1 MIFNIVQDF
10 LLHFVVKLDKTRK
23 KNMSEKLK
31 NGSESTTEE
40 VNNGS
45 FDILTEMSN
54 KFDPDKA
61 RQLVES
67 EKSKNTIAPPIKR
80 EQEDIPHAIVETKE
94 ILEENN
100 AATIQ
105 NLQDTVRQSDAKKRH
120 RPTLSS
126 RYDVKERSRVDRIK
140 SDLWQ
145 YIGEYERRQ
154 SASEPSNA
162 KKAVRLV
169 TDKLGIKTRR
179 GEELRDREAMR
190 IALAEYREEE
200 EERERAIQE
209 REKSNALEREKREA
223 EYEAEKTRRERDSLE
238 RDMARARDVLK
249 YGKQERFKGQR
260 IQEIVERDLNA
271 RLLTVDDLE
280 TEVLSENPEVQKRS
294 ISFDGIEVPVY
305 DLKGLSFSVL
315 STTIDYRK
323 ANDGEGGISAIGTET
338 YKTVLNN
345 PEIWKE
351 RRDEAE
357 KTDGFGTRN
366 SNARGDTISA
376 SYWNSERNIESH
388 VSGDLIY
395 GFERVEP
402 DSIISIFNGDG
413 GTSNMAGRAETSLIS
428 PDEIK
433 HLEGAGGTSIYN
445 EVLLRRYSENGMAK
459 RPDYIIAE
467 NGKITEVALR
477 HAKYFGIPIINIERV
492 IYAEKAEKK
501 GEELINSISEK
512 DTYLELD
519 GKIVELLSMSRYK
532 HKYHTLSSIGRNFDI
547 PRISPN
553 ATAIEKQ
560 CLDISKME
568 QLKRIDFIKT
578 TLEESIDKIEM
589 ATKDGKVLS
598 QVFPQFDSFNISIRD
613 VQNQTRSTKYGDT
626 TDSSYSAP
634 GNCNSIEVDFRL
646 KGSSRS
652 VDTRIY
658 DGERILKADEALADG
673 VSTKEDIENADSSFY
688 NTLEPVVHKYFDAY
702 RKNQEL
708 VKIKPHL

>member
-1 MIFNIVQDF
+1 
-10 LLHFVVKLDKTRK
+10 
-23 KNMSEKLK
+23 MSEKLK
-31 NGSESTTEE
+31 NSSESTTEE
-40 VNNGS
+40 ANNGS
-45 FDILTEMSN
+45 LDILTEMSN

-61 RQLVES
+61 RQLIES
-67 EKSKNTIAPPIKR
+67 EKSKNTIDPPIKR
-80 EQEDIPHAIVETKE
+80 EQADIPHAIVETKE
-94 ILEENN
+94 IPEENN
-100 AATIQ
+100 AATQ

-126 RYDVKERSRVDRIK
+126 RYDAKERSRVDRIK
-140 SDLWQ
+140 SDLYSSPWQ
-145 YIGEYERRQ
+145 YIGEYERKQ
-154 SASEPSNA
+154 SASGPSNA

-200 EERERAIQE
+200 EEREKAIQE
-209 REKSNALEREKREA
+209 REKSNALEREKEKAR
-223 EYEAEKTRRERDSLE
+223 YEAEKIRRERDSLE
-238 RDMARARDVLK
+238 GDMAQARDVLK
-249 YGKQERFKGQR
+249 YRKQERFKKQR
-260 IQEIVERDLNA
+260 IQEIVERDLNT

-294 ISFDGIEVPVY
+294 ISFDDIEVPVY
-305 DLKGLSFSVL
+305 DLRGLSFSVL

-323 ANDGEGGISAIGTET
+323 ANDGEGGIFAIGAET
-338 YKTVLNN
+338 YKTVLDN

-376 SYWNSERNIESH
+376 SYWNSERNIGSH

-402 DSIISIFNGDG
+402 DSIISISNGDG

-433 HLEGAGGTSIYN
+433 HLEGAEGTSIYN

-467 NGKITEVALR
+467 NGKITEAALC

-501 GEELINSISEK
+501 GEELIDSISEK

-519 GKIVELLSMSRYK
+519 GKIAELLSMSRYK
-532 HKYHTLSSIGRNFDI
+532 HEYRTLRGIGRNYDI
-547 PRISPN
+547 PRISPH

-568 QLKRIDFIKT
+568 QLKRIDFIKA

-589 ATKDGKVLS
+589 AAKDGKALS
-598 QVFPQFDSFNISIRD
+598 QVFPQFDFFNISIQD
-613 VQNQTRSTKYGDT
+613 VQNQTRSTESGDEE
-626 TDSSYSAP
+626 DSSHNAP
-634 GNCNSIEVDFRL
+634 GNCNWIEIEFRL
-646 KGSSRS
+646 KGSSRFLR
-652 VDTRIY
+652 TRIN
-658 DGERILKADEALADG
+658 DGERILKADEALVAG
-673 VSTKEDIENADSSFY
+673 RITKEDIENADSSY
-688 NTLEPVVHKYFDAY
+688 YDMLEPIVRKYFDAY

-708 VKIKPHL
+708 IKIKTI